1 MSCETDRFQLSCATS
16 EEKEIQPI
24 VLLSITY
31 CAGERMS
38 VKSVQFT
45 VAAHVMAAL
54 GYFQG
59 EEISSATLADSV
71 NADPTFV
78 RKSLSKLSKAGL
90 VVTKRGKSGASVL
103 SRSPRQITLLD
114 IYRAS
119 AAPPAFA
126 IHSYPVAKRC
136 LVSCNLKG
144 CMSSVLKKA
153 QDSFE
158 NTLDEITL
166 ADVVGEIRRAS
177 Q

>member
-1 MSCETDRFQLSCATS
+1 
-16 EEKEIQPI
+16 
-24 VLLSITY
+24 
-31 CAGERMS
+31 MS

-45 VAAHVMAAL
+45 VAAHIMAAL
-54 GYFQG
+54 GYFHG

-71 NADPTFV
+71 NANPTFV

-90 VVTKRGKSGASVL
+90 VVTTRGKSGASVL
-103 SRSPRQITLLD
+103 ARAPKRITLLD

-126 IHSYPVAKRC
+126 IHSYPVEKRC
-136 LVSCNLKG
+136 PVSCNLKG